1 MSLGRAWAVPLL
13 PLLLWLALV
22 VSGQEVQLFLWMNQA
37 AQILPNWVWAWFTF
51 LGNGWGVFALCFP
64 LLLIAPRQLCAALLA
79 GSFAAIISLILKPL
93 INLPRPAGILA
104 ENSFTIL
111 GDPLLQHALPSGH
124 TLTVFSVAS
133 ALFFATTPAR
143 RNLLLVLFVIAT

>member
-13 PLLLWLALV
+13 PLLLWLVLV

-64 LLLIAPRQLCAALLA
+64 LLLIAPRQ
-79 GSFAAIISLILKPL
+79 
-93 INLPRPAGILA
+93 
-104 ENSFTIL
+104 
-111 GDPLLQHALPSGH
+111 
-124 TLTVFSVAS
+124 
-133 ALFFATTPAR
+133 
-143 RNLLLVLFVIAT
+143 